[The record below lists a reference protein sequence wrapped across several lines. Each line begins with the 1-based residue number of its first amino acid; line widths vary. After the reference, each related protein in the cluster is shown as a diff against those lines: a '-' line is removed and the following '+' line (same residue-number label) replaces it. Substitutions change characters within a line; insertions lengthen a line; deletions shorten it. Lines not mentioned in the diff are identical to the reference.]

1 MTIVSAVLTFV
12 LFLQPTMQ
20 APPKFSASLL
30 AGHESVQPGGQTEV
44 LVEIDVEQPWHIYD
58 PIILDTGLPTEVE
71 FTAPTGVTVGELRFP
86 APALGKDAGFEYLD
100 HSGTIRALAPLTIA
114 ADVEPGQTVSIVARI
129 SALACK
135 QLCLPVK
142 ASAELEL
149 PITAEHGSPA
159 NEKAFA
165 EARERLA
172 PPLADAPYLR
182 GSQLRVSKQRIGI
195 DEPAEL
201 IATIRVQKGHHI
213 QDRDPGVEGL
223 IPARLFVEKAAGL
236 EFVEQKAQ
244 VWPKPHVREI
254 QYIGKVREQT
264 GDFEIRVPFRITD
277 QAFPSGPVSIRVLFQ
292 YQACNDVGQCFAPE
306 MASGIVRLDADTPNP
321 RVSADIAAVDA
332 AGDDGAVVTSEPDA
346 AGTEAT
352 EAHAASAFTAE
363 DLARVIPPFTEAAW
377 ADGIPWQEWQ
387 PGLPE
392 ALSRAGHEVYVDF
405 TADWCLTCQSNKK
418 LVLETR
424 EIREKMRAL
433 GIVPI
438 EADFTHNNPVMFAEM
453 KSFGRGGV
461 PVNVVYAPGK
471 PDITALLPEL
481 LTRGTVI
488 RALENP
494 EEFTSGG
501 EIHLLW
507 VLLAGLLGGLIL
519 NVMPCVLPVISI
531 KVLSF
536 VQQAGEDPKRVF
548 RLGLAF
554 CAGIMV
560 WFWIFGAVAAY
571 GNMPLQSPQVVIA
584 LGSIMFVFSLNLFGV
599 FEIVLPGAAAG
610 GLDAAARR
618 EGYPG
623 AFLKGLL
630 ATLLGTACTAPFLG
644 FALGYALTQPRWV
657 GLAIFTSA
665 GAGMGLPY
673 LLLSAKPTWLKYV
686 PKPGPWMVTF
696 KQAMAFVLLATA
708 VWLLWILGRQIGADG
723 VVWTVCFWGFL
734 GLAVWML
741 GKIRPTWQAAG
752 RATMWTAAM
761 LVALLGFYFCHFVM
775 YDWDAPRTAT
785 NAAQSPPAT
794 VARPAPATE

>member
-1 MTIVSAVLTFV
+1 MTVVSAVLTFV
-12 LFLQPTMQ
+12 FFIQPAIQ
-20 APPKFSASLL
+20 APPKFSARLL
-30 AGHESVQPGGQTEV
+30 AAHESVAPGGRTEL
-44 LVEIDVEQPWHIYD
+44 LVEIEVEDPWHIYD
-58 PIILDTGLPTEVE
+58 PIILDTGLPTEVK
-71 FTAPTGVTVGELRFP
+71 FTTPPGVTVGDLRFP
-86 APALGKDAGFEYLD
+86 APVLGKDAGLEYLK
-100 HSGTIRALAPLTIA
+100 HSGKIHALAPLTVA
-114 ADVEPGQTVSIVARI
+114 ADVEPGQTVLIAARI
-129 SALACK
+129 TALACK
-135 QLCLPVK
+135 KLCLPVR
-142 ASAELEL
+142 ASAELRL
-149 PITAEHGSPA
+149 PITTDHGSPA
-159 NEKAFA
+159 NEKVFE

-172 PPLADAPYLR
+172 PLLADTPYLR
-182 GSQLRVSKQRIGI
+182 GSKLRVSKGRIGI
-195 DEPAEL
+195 DEPGEL
-201 IATIRVQKGHHI
+201 IATIRVQRGYHI

-223 IPARLFVEKAAGL
+223 IPARLLVEKVAGL
-236 EFVEQKAQ
+236 EFVEEKAQ
-244 VWPKPHVREI
+244 VWPKPHVRDVP
-254 QYIGKVREQT
+254 YFGKVREQT
-264 GDFEIRVPFRITD
+264 GEFVIRVPFKITD
-277 QAFPSGPVSIRVLFQ
+277 PGFPSGPVRVRVLFQ
-292 YQACNDVGQCFAPE
+292 YQACNDAGQCFAPE
-306 MASGIVRLDADTPNP
+306 MAFGVVRLDADTPNP

-332 AGDDGAVVTSEPDA
+332 AGDDGAVVTSETDA
-346 AGTEAT
+346 AGTEPT
-352 EAHAASAFTAE
+352 EADAVSAFTAE
-363 DLARVIPPFTEAAW
+363 DLAKVIPPFTEKAW

-387 PGLPE
+387 PGLPA
-392 ALSRAGHEVYVDF
+392 ALARAGHQVYVDF

-424 EIREKMRAL
+424 EIREQMRAL
-433 GIVPI
+433 GVVPI
-438 EADFTHNNPVMFAEM
+438 KADFTHNNPVMFAEM

-471 PDITALLPEL
+471 PDVTALLPEL
-481 LTRGTVI
+481 LTQGTVV

-494 EEFTSGG
+494 DEFTSGG

-584 LGSIMFVFSLNLFGV
+584 LGSIMFVFSLSLFGV

-644 FALGYALTQPRWV
+644 FALGYALTQPRSV

-665 GAGMGLPY
+665 GVGMSLPY
-673 LLLSAKPTWLKYV
+673 LLLSAKPAWLKYV
-686 PKPGPWMVTF
+686 PKPGAWMVTF
-696 KQAMAFVLLATA
+696 KQAMGFVLLATA

-741 GKIRPTWQAAG
+741 GKIRPTWQAGG
-752 RATMWTAAM
+752 RATMWTAAL
-761 LVALLGFYFCHFVM
+761 LVALLGFYFCYFVM
-775 YDWDAPRTAT
+775 YD
-785 NAAQSPPAT
+785 
-794 VARPAPATE
+794 